1 MNMYIYMTNILI
13 WDWNG
18 SIEQT
23 INGQYVSII
32 SHTFHG
38 LNPMIDGLN
47 LTKEY
52 HSGSTIDEIY
62 GSETRGHWG
71 LDLFLYIQ
79 GALYPLTYLNTT

>member
-1 MNMYIYMTNILI
+1 
-13 WDWNG
+13 
-18 SIEQT
+18 
-23 INGQYVSII
+23 
-32 SHTFHG
+32 
-38 LNPMIDGLN
+38 MIDGLN